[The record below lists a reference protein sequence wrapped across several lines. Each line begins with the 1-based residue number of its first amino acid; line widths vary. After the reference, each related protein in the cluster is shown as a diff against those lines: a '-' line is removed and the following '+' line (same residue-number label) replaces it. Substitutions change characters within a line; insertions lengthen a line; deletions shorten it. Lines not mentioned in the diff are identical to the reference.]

1 MKKYKKIAYLFLI
14 LIIVS
19 SAFAIYKVSGKDEN
33 INIESKAK
41 SETQYINAK
50 LINLFNELNNIKFD
64 GYTISSTNIN
74 QDNTDTQS
82 SEQGSSSSGG
92 SATGKSKE
100 SSQNGQQSGQESS
113 SSKQK
118 NQQYLLESTGILNK
132 KDEIN
137 WEQIKK
143 QVEDI
148 YPILSSLTLDLY
160 KTNIKQQD
168 ILDFNSEYDNL
179 IKAVKNENKEETLNE
194 LSKLYEYIPKFAE
207 GCLSENKEICIYKT
221 KNYLF
226 KAYSILDSEDWGKI
240 ETNINQATQ
249 EFTKLLTNIEKQ
261 DNKNQYNI
269 NKAYIMINE
278 MQNSVTLQDKEIFLI
293 KYKNLL
299 EELEKI

>member
-207 GCLSENKEICIYKT
+207 GCSSENKEICIYKT
-221 KNYLF
+221 TY
-226 KAYSILDSEDWGKI
+226 
-240 ETNINQATQ
+240 
-249 EFTKLLTNIEKQ
+249 
-261 DNKNQYNI
+261 
-269 NKAYIMINE
+269 
-278 MQNSVTLQDKEIFLI
+278 
-293 KYKNLL
+293 
-299 EELEKI
+299 

>member
-14 LIIVS
+14 LIIISFV
-19 SAFAIYKVSGKDEN
+19 FAIYKVSGKNED

-74 QDNTDTQS
+74 QDDTDTES
-82 SEQGSSSSGG
+82 SEQSSSSSG
-92 SATGKSKE
+92 SSTTENSKE
-100 SSQNGQQSGQESS
+100 SSQNNKQSSQEGS

-118 NQQYLLESTGILNK
+118 NTQYLLKSTGILNK

-179 IKAVKNENKEETLNE
+179 IKAVKNEDKEETLNE

-207 GCLSENKEICIYKT
+207 GCSSENKEISIYKT

-226 KAYSILDSEDWGKI
+226 KAYSILDSEDWEKI
-240 ETNINQATQ
+240 EANINLATQ

-278 MQNSVTLQDKEIFLI
+278 MQNSITLQDKEIFLI